1 MQVFRIYFKVMRSSK
16 FYIALSVFVFMTI
29 SIIFSFLG
37 QSAEPTGFE
46 GVKIPIAFINQD
58 ADTPLSQGL
67 KTYLAESGCVF
78 FEEDKEEA
86 LQDALFYRQISY
98 VAILPAGFSA
108 AFMEGEN
115 PSIQKVLMP
124 NSTAAYYVD
133 MAINKFLN
141 TARFRI
147 DYGQGQGVEEIM
159 QATLDDLALQTRVIL
174 QAGDGSSTI
183 EPAYSY
189 YFKNCAYGLLAMIIA
204 GVSAV
209 MIAFN
214 DRDLY
219 LRNLCGPLSKRKTN
233 WQLFMGHGLY
243 SLGCWLFLMLAG
255 LVLHGQEL
263 LGSGR
268 LWVYLLNTLV
278 FAMASTSIAFAV
290 GGTVKTYNGLAGAM
304 NVISLGMN
312 MLGGVWVPQAVMKKS
327 MLAVARFLPTYWFV
341 KANDTLLNMAVLN
354 LKTLTPV
361 FKSILIQF
369 GFALAIFTVAL
380 YLSKEKRRSH
390 FA

>member
-1 MQVFRIYFKVMRSSK
+1 MQVFRIYFKIMRSSK
-16 FYIALSVFVFMTI
+16 FYIAISVFVFMTI
-29 SIIFSFLG
+29 SVIFSFLG
-37 QSAEPTGFE
+37 QSAEPTVFE

-58 ADTPLSQGL
+58 ANTPLSQGL
-67 KTYLAESGCVF
+67 KTYLEESGCVV
-78 FEEDKEEA
+78 FEEDNEEA
-86 LQDALFYRQISY
+86 LQDALFYRRIRY
-98 VAILPAGFSA
+98 VAILPVGFSA
-108 AFMEGEN
+108 SFMKGEN
-115 PSIQKVLMP
+115 PTIQKVLVP
-124 NSTAAYYVD
+124 NSAEGNYVD

-147 DYGQGQGVEEIM
+147 DYGQGKGEEEIV
-159 QATLDDLALQTRVIL
+159 QATLDDLTLQTRVTL
-174 QAGDGSSTI
+174 QASDGLSTT

-189 YFKNCAYGLLAMIIA
+189 YFKNCAYGLLAMIIS

-233 WQLFMGHGLY
+233 WQLFMGHGVY
-243 SLGCWLFLMLAG
+243 SLGCWLFLMLVG

-263 LGSGR
+263 FGSGR
-268 LWVYLLNTLV
+268 LWIYLLNTFV
-278 FAMASTSIAFAV
+278 FTMACSSIAFAV

-341 KANDTLLNMAVLN
+341 KANDAVFNVAVLN
-354 LKTLTPV
+354 RTTLSPILG
-361 FKSILIQF
+361 SILIQF
-369 GFALAIFTVAL
+369 GFAVAIFSVAL
-380 YLSKEKRRSH
+380 YLSKERRMSH
-390 FA
+390 YA